1 MPIIKMTLAEA
12 AAKAKPFTAEQK
24 SRFAAMDADDSLIDF
39 SDQEEITQ
47 EKIDAGIYRVVSRGG
62 VRVGAGRKPTGKLTK
77 QVRLSPAAIRKLKAM
92 QKKQGLPSFSA
103 AIEAAVKAA

>member
-12 AAKAKPFTAEQK
+12 VAKAKPFTAEQK
-24 SRFAAMDADDSLIDF
+24 ARFAAMDADDSEIDF

-47 EKIDAGIYRVVSRGG
+47 EKIDAGLYRVVSRGG

-77 QVRLSPAAIRKLKAM
+77 QVRLSPATIRKLQAL
-92 QKKQGLPSFSA
+92 QKRKGLASFSA
-103 AIEAAVKAA
+103 AIEAAAEAA

>member
-1 MPIIKMTLAEA
+1 MPIIRMTLAEA

-24 SRFAAMDADDSLIDF
+24 ARFTAMEADDSLIDF

-47 EKIDAGIYRVVSRGG
+47 EKIDAGLYKVVSRGG

-77 QVRLSPAAIRKLKAM
+77 QVRLSPATIRKLKAL
-92 QKKQGLPSFSA
+92 QKSKGLPSFSA
-103 AIEAAVKAA
+103 AIEAAAQAA

>member
-12 AAKAKPFTAEQK
+12 ATKAKPFTAEQK
-24 SRFAAMDADDSLIDF
+24 ARFAAMKADDSKIYF

-62 VRVGAGRKPTGKLTK
+62 VRLGAGRKPTGKLTK
-77 QVRLSPAAIRKLKAM
+77 QVRLSPATIRKLQAL
-92 QKKQGLPSFSA
+92 QKCKGLQSFSA
-103 AIEAAVKAA
+103 AVEAAVKAA